1 MAWNILHHLYLLNAD
16 DFCSFKF
23 KILPTNYLMH
33 LKLIRKLF
41 ARLAYSRESRIF
53 LPIDFDFYLLIAVIF
68 WTYHF
73 YKDKNEYKI

>member
-1 MAWNILHHLYLLNAD
+1 
-16 DFCSFKF
+16 
-23 KILPTNYLMH
+23 MH

-68 WTYHF
+68 WTHHF
-73 YKDKNEYKI
+73 HKDKNEYLRKVHKYASTKIQNRYDMI